1 MRVSGKDPSVTSRDA
16 LLSTRPGKQIARQ
29 GLFKSK
35 GYRMFARYRDEYEA
49 RFPAFA
55 DSLASEL
62 HGMIAGDPDPAG
74 TQRRFAEEVGE
85 ESMALD
91 PGTIGPVRD
100 RLSDPAAVRDRVGR
114 ILDSN
119 FVKMT
124 FPVFSAL
131 YDAAE
136 AGRRGG
142 GEEGGGGE
150 EEERAA
156 LKRDVV
162 EGHVIAID
170 LSEPMDRIADRD
182 EDLEYLDDYRLMNP
196 HILAAAR
203 RRIGRGGGA
212 VLESFEDGFRSA
224 REGQAIDVAL
234 KSDPLSATAELVE
247 RSYAKYRAVMGTA
260 GRNMALAERPLGEV
274 FALGMA
280 RAAECAGCG
289 NEIEDALKGGRVKVP
304 SWPMYYSLL
313 AGGDV
318 RRGFEATMEKGR
330 LYLREART
338 ALGMLPDGFTH
349 REFLEFL
356 FLTLDHYNEFWY
368 ARLSRAGMW
377 ERLEATLPR
386 RARGGGGPGQ

>member
-62 HGMIAGDPDPAG
+62 HGMIAGDADPAR
-74 TQRRFAEEVGE
+74 TQRRFAEEVGD

-91 PGTIGPVRD
+91 PDMIGPVRD

-131 YDAAE
+131 YDAA
-136 AGRRGG
+136 AAARGDADG
-142 GEEGGGGE
+142 P
-150 EEERAA
+150 AQ
-156 LKRDVV
+156 LKEDVV

-196 HILAAAR
+196 YMLAIAR
-203 RRIGRGGGA
+203 RRIGRGGAA
-212 VLESFEDGFRSA
+212 VERSFEDGLRA
-224 REGQAIDVAL
+224 AMDGQGADVGI
-234 KSDPLSATAELVE
+234 KSDPLGATAELME

-260 GRNMALAERPLGEV
+260 GRNMALAEGPLGEA

-280 RAAECAGCG
+280 KAAECAGCG

-304 SWPMYYSLL
+304 SWPMYYALL

-338 ALGMLPDGFTH
+338 ALDMLPDGFSH
-349 REFLEFL
+349 KEFLEFL

-368 ARLSRAGMW
+368 ARLSKAGMW

-386 RARGGGGPGQ
+386 AAEGAA

>member
-55 DSLASEL
+55 DSLAAEL
-62 HGMIAGDPDPAG
+62 RGMVTCDDDPAA
-74 TQRRFAEEVGE
+74 TQRRFADEVGE

-91 PGTIGPVRD
+91 PGMIDAVRD
-100 RLSDPAAVRDRVGR
+100 RLSDPAVVRDRVGR

-131 YDAAE
+131 YDAA
-136 AGRRGG
+136 AGEDAGG
-142 GEEGGGGE
+142 
-150 EEERAA
+150 ERAA
-156 LKRDVV
+156 LKEDVV

-170 LSEPMDRIADRD
+170 LSEPMDRIVDRD
-182 EDLEYLDDYRLMNP
+182 EDLEYLDDYRLLNP
-196 HILAAAR
+196 HILALAR
-203 RRIGRGGGA
+203 QKIGRGGSA
-212 VLESFEDGFRSA
+212 VLEAFEEGFSAA

-234 KSDPLSATAELVE
+234 KSDPLSATAELLE

-318 RRGFEATMEKGR
+318 RRGFDATMEKGR

-338 ALGMLPDGFTH
+338 ALDMLPDGFTH

-368 ARLSRAGMW
+368 ARLSKAGMW
-377 ERLEATLPR
+377 DRLGATLPR
-386 RARGGGGPGQ
+386 AGRGGA

>member
-55 DSLASEL
+55 DSLAAEL
-62 HGMIAGDPDPAG
+62 HGMVTGDDDPAA

-91 PGTIGPVRD
+91 PGMIDAVRD
-100 RLSDPAAVRDRVGR
+100 RLSDPEAVRDRVGR

-131 YDAAE
+131 YDAA
-136 AGRRGG
+136 AGEDAGG
-142 GEEGGGGE
+142 
-150 EEERAA
+150 ERAA
-156 LKRDVV
+156 LKEDVV

-170 LSEPMDRIADRD
+170 LSEPMDRIVDRD
-182 EDLEYLDDYRLMNP
+182 EDLEYLDDYRLLNP
-196 HILAAAR
+196 HILALAR
-203 RRIGRGGGA
+203 RKIGRGGSA
-212 VLESFEDGFRSA
+212 VLEAFEEGFRSA

-234 KSDPLSATAELVE
+234 KSDPLSATAELLE

-338 ALGMLPDGFTH
+338 ALDMLPDGFTH

-356 FLTLDHYNEFWY
+356 FLTLDHYNEFWH
-368 ARLSRAGMW
+368 ARLSKAGMW
-377 ERLEATLPR
+377 ERLGATLPR
-386 RARGGGGPGQ
+386 AERGGA

>member
-55 DSLASEL
+55 DSLAAEL
-62 HGMIAGDPDPAG
+62 HGMVTCDDDPAT

-91 PGTIGPVRD
+91 PGMIDAVRG
-100 RLSDPAAVRDRVGR
+100 RLSDPEAVRDRVGR

-131 YDAAE
+131 YDAA
-136 AGRRGG
+136 AGEDAGG
-142 GEEGGGGE
+142 
-150 EEERAA
+150 ERAA
-156 LKRDVV
+156 LKEDVV

-170 LSEPMDRIADRD
+170 LSEPMDRIVDRD
-182 EDLEYLDDYRLMNP
+182 EDLEYLDDYRLLNP
-196 HILAAAR
+196 HILALAR
-203 RRIGRGGGA
+203 QKIGRGGSA
-212 VLESFEDGFRSA
+212 VLEAFEEGFRSA

-234 KSDPLSATAELVE
+234 KSDPLSATAELLE

-338 ALGMLPDGFTH
+338 ALDMLPDGFTH

-356 FLTLDHYNEFWY
+356 FLTLDHYNEFWH
-368 ARLSRAGMW
+368 ARLSKAGMW
-377 ERLEATLPR
+377 DRLGATLPR
-386 RARGGGGPGQ
+386 AKREGA

>member
-35 GYRMFARYRDEYEA
+35 GYRMFSRYRDEYEA

-62 HGMIAGDPDPAG
+62 HGMIAGDADPAR
-74 TQRRFAEEVGE
+74 TQRAFADEVGD

-91 PGTIGPVRD
+91 PGMIGEVRA

-131 YDAAE
+131 YDAA
-136 AGRRGG
+136 AGERGG
-142 GEEGGGGE
+142 ES
-150 EEERAA
+150 AA
-156 LKRDVV
+156 LKEDVV

-196 HILAAAR
+196 HMLAVAR

-212 VLESFEDGFRSA
+212 VLEAFEGGFRAA

-234 KSDPLSATAELVE
+234 KSDPLSATAELLE
-247 RSYAKYRAVMGTA
+247 GSYAKYRAVMGTA

-304 SWPMYYSLL
+304 SWPMYYALL

-330 LYLREART
+330 LYLHEART
-338 ALGMLPDGFTH
+338 ALGMLPEGFSH

-368 ARLSRAGMW
+368 ARLSKAGMW
-377 ERLEATLPR
+377 DRLEATLPR
-386 RARGGGGPGQ
+386 AAEGAA

>member
-1 MRVSGKDPSVTSRDA
+1 
-16 LLSTRPGKQIARQ
+16 
-29 GLFKSK
+29 
-35 GYRMFARYRDEYEA
+35 MFARYRDEYEA

-62 HGMIAGDPDPAG
+62 RGMIAGDADPAA
-74 TQRRFAEEVGE
+74 TQRRFAEEVGD
-85 ESMALD
+85 ESMAL
-91 PGTIGPVRD
+91 GPAEIDAVRA

-131 YDAAE
+131 YDAA
-136 AGRRGG
+136 AGSRGG
-142 GEEGGGGE
+142 GGGGGDS
-150 EEERAA
+150 
-156 LKRDVV
+156 LKEDVV

-196 HILAAAR
+196 HILAIAR

-212 VLESFEDGFRSA
+212 VAESFERGFREA
-224 REGQAIDVAL
+224 MEGQAVDVAL
-234 KSDPLSATAELVE
+234 KSDPLSATAELLE

-260 GRNMALAERPLGEV
+260 GRNMALAENPLGEA

-280 RAAECAGCG
+280 GAAECAGCG

-304 SWPMYYSLL
+304 SWPMYYALL

-330 LYLREART
+330 LYLREARI
-338 ALGMLPDGFTH
+338 ALDMLPDGFSH
-349 REFLEFL
+349 APFLEFL
-356 FLTLDHYNEFWY
+356 FLTLEHYNEFWY
-368 ARLSRAGMW
+368 ARLSKAGMW
-377 ERLEATLPR
+377 ERLGATLPR
-386 RARGGGGPGQ
+386 GGG

>member
-62 HGMIAGDPDPAG
+62 HGMIAGDADPAR
-74 TQRRFAEEVGE
+74 TQRRFAEEVGD

-91 PGTIGPVRD
+91 PDMIGPVRD

-131 YDAAE
+131 YDAA
-136 AGRRGG
+136 AGGRDGG
-142 GEEGGGGE
+142 G
-150 EEERAA
+150 RAD
-156 LKRDVV
+156 LKEDVV

-196 HILAAAR
+196 HMLAAAR

-212 VLESFEDGFRSA
+212 VLEAFEEGFRSA

-234 KSDPLSATAELVE
+234 KSDPLSATAELLE
-247 RSYAKYRAVMGTA
+247 GSYAKYRAVMGTA

-304 SWPMYYSLL
+304 SWPMYYALL

-338 ALGMLPDGFTH
+338 ALDMLPDGFSH
-349 REFLEFL
+349 KEFLEFL

-368 ARLSRAGMW
+368 ARLSKAGMW

-386 RARGGGGPGQ
+386 AAEGAA

>member
-1 MRVSGKDPSVTSRDA
+1 MGRDA
-16 LLSTRPGKQIARQ
+16 LLSTGPGRRIVRQ
-29 GLFKSK
+29 GLLKTK
-35 GYRMFARYRDEYEA
+35 GYRMFSRYRAEYEA
-49 RFPAFA
+49 RFPGFA

-62 HGMIAGDPDPAG
+62 HGMIAGDRDPAG
-74 TQRRFAEEVGE
+74 TQRRFAEEVGD
-85 ESMALD
+85 ESMALE
-91 PGTIGPVRD
+91 PGAIEPVRG

-131 YDAAE
+131 YDAAAESKGE
-136 AGRRGG
+136 AAGG
-142 GEEGGGGE
+142 GNGGG
-150 EEERAA
+150 RSA
-156 LKRDVV
+156 LKDDIV

-170 LSEPMDRIADRD
+170 LSEPMDRIADGD

-196 HILAAAR
+196 HMLAIAR
-203 RRIGRGGGA
+203 RRIGAGGGGA
-212 VLESFEDGFRSA
+212 VLGAFEEGFRSA

-234 KSDPLSATAELVE
+234 KSDPLSATAELME
-247 RSYAKYRAVMGTA
+247 ASYAKYRAVMGTA

-280 RAAECAGCG
+280 GAAECAGCG

-318 RRGFEATMEKGR
+318 RRGFEAAVEKGR

-338 ALGMLPDGFTH
+338 ALGMLPDGFSH

-356 FLTLDHYNEFWY
+356 FLTIDHYNEFWY

-377 ERLEATLPR
+377 DRLGATLPR
-386 RARGGGGPGQ
+386 GTG

>member
-55 DSLASEL
+55 DSLAAEL
-62 HGMIAGDPDPAG
+62 HGMVTGDDDPAA

-91 PGTIGPVRD
+91 PGMIDAVRD
-100 RLSDPAAVRDRVGR
+100 RLSDPEAVRDRVGR

-131 YDAAE
+131 YDAA
-136 AGRRGG
+136 AGEDAGG
-142 GEEGGGGE
+142 
-150 EEERAA
+150 ERAA
-156 LKRDVV
+156 LKEDVV

-170 LSEPMDRIADRD
+170 LSEPMDRIVDRD
-182 EDLEYLDDYRLMNP
+182 EDLEYLDDYRLLNP
-196 HILAAAR
+196 HILALAR
-203 RRIGRGGGA
+203 RKIGRGGSA
-212 VLESFEDGFRSA
+212 VLEAFEEGFRSA

-234 KSDPLSATAELVE
+234 KSDPLSATAELLE

-338 ALGMLPDGFTH
+338 ALDMLPDGFTH

-356 FLTLDHYNEFWY
+356 FLTLDHYNEFWH
-368 ARLSRAGMW
+368 ARLSKAGMW
-377 ERLEATLPR
+377 ERLGSTLPR
-386 RARGGGGPGQ
+386 AKRGGA

>member
-55 DSLASEL
+55 DSLAAEL
-62 HGMIAGDPDPAG
+62 HGMVACDDDPAT

-91 PGTIGPVRD
+91 PGMIDAVRD
-100 RLSDPAAVRDRVGR
+100 RLSDPEAVRDRVGR

-131 YDAAE
+131 YDAA
-136 AGRRGG
+136 AGEDAGG
-142 GEEGGGGE
+142 
-150 EEERAA
+150 ERAA
-156 LKRDVV
+156 LKEDVV

-170 LSEPMDRIADRD
+170 LSEPMDRIVDRD
-182 EDLEYLDDYRLMNP
+182 EDLEYLDDYRLLNP
-196 HILAAAR
+196 HILALAR
-203 RRIGRGGGA
+203 RKIGRGGSA
-212 VLESFEDGFRSA
+212 VLEAFEEGFRSA

-234 KSDPLSATAELVE
+234 KSDPLSATAELLE

-338 ALGMLPDGFTH
+338 ALDMLPDGFTH

-356 FLTLDHYNEFWY
+356 FLTLDHYNEFWH
-368 ARLSRAGMW
+368 ARLSKAGMW
-377 ERLEATLPR
+377 ERLGATLPR
-386 RARGGGGPGQ
+386 AEKGGA

>member
-1 MRVSGKDPSVTSRDA
+1 MRVSGKDPSVTGRDA
-16 LLSTRPGKQIARQ
+16 LLSTKPGKQIARQ
-29 GLFKSK
+29 GLFKSR

-62 HGMIAGDPDPAG
+62 RGMIADDADPAA
-74 TQRRFAEEVGE
+74 TQRRFAEEVGD
-85 ESMALD
+85 ESMAL
-91 PGTIGPVRD
+91 GPAEIDAVRA

-131 YDAAE
+131 YDAA
-136 AGRRGG
+136 AGSRGG
-142 GEEGGGGE
+142 GGGGGDS
-150 EEERAA
+150 
-156 LKRDVV
+156 LKEDVV

-196 HILAAAR
+196 HILAIAR

-212 VLESFEDGFRSA
+212 VAESFERGFREA
-224 REGQAIDVAL
+224 MEGQAVDVAL
-234 KSDPLSATAELVE
+234 KSNPLSATAELLE

-260 GRNMALAERPLGEV
+260 GRNMALAENPLGEA

-280 RAAECAGCG
+280 GAAECAGCG

-304 SWPMYYSLL
+304 SWPMYYALL

-330 LYLREART
+330 LYLREARI
-338 ALGMLPDGFTH
+338 ALDMLPDGFSH
-349 REFLEFL
+349 APFLEFL
-356 FLTLDHYNEFWY
+356 FLTLEHYNEFWY
-368 ARLSRAGMW
+368 ARLSKAGMW
-377 ERLEATLPR
+377 ERLGATLPR
-386 RARGGGGPGQ
+386 GGG

>member
-1 MRVSGKDPSVTSRDA
+1 MRVSGKDPSVTGRDA
-16 LLSTRPGKQIARQ
+16 LLSTGPGKQIARQ

-35 GYRMFARYRDEYEA
+35 GYRMFARYREEYEA

-62 HGMIAGDPDPAG
+62 HGMIAGDEDPAG
-74 TQRRFAEEVGE
+74 TQRRFADEVGE
-85 ESMALD
+85 DEMALD
-91 PGTIGPVRD
+91 PAAVGPVRE

-131 YDAAE
+131 YDAA
-136 AGRRGG
+136 AQGAGG
-142 GEEGGGGE
+142 G
-150 EEERAA
+150 RAA
-156 LKRDVV
+156 LKSDVV

-196 HILAAAR
+196 HILAIAR

-212 VLESFEDGFRSA
+212 VLEAFEEGFRAA
-224 REGQAIDVAL
+224 REGQAVDVAL
-234 KSDPLSATAELVE
+234 KSDPLSATAELLE

-280 RAAECAGCG
+280 GAAECAGCG

-304 SWPMYYSLL
+304 SWPMYYALL

-318 RRGFEATMEKGR
+318 RKGFEATMERGR
-330 LYLREART
+330 LYLGGART
-338 ALGMLPDGFTH
+338 ALAMLPDGFSH
-349 REFLEFL
+349 APFLEFL
-356 FLTLDHYNEFWY
+356 FLTLEHYNEFWY
-368 ARLSRAGMW
+368 ARLSKAGMW

-386 RARGGGGPGQ
+386 EGRGGRGA

>member
-55 DSLASEL
+55 DSLAAEL
-62 HGMIAGDPDPAG
+62 RGMVTCDDDPAA
-74 TQRRFAEEVGE
+74 TQRRFADEVGE

-91 PGTIGPVRD
+91 PGMIDAVRD
-100 RLSDPAAVRDRVGR
+100 RLSDPAVVRDRVGR

-131 YDAAE
+131 YDAA
-136 AGRRGG
+136 AGEDAGG
-142 GEEGGGGE
+142 
-150 EEERAA
+150 ERAA
-156 LKRDVV
+156 LKEDVV

-170 LSEPMDRIADRD
+170 LSEPMDRIVDRD
-182 EDLEYLDDYRLMNP
+182 EDLEYLDDYRLLNP
-196 HILAAAR
+196 HILALAR
-203 RRIGRGGGA
+203 QKIGRGGSA
-212 VLESFEDGFRSA
+212 VLEAFEEGFRSA

-234 KSDPLSATAELVE
+234 KSDPLSATAELLE

-338 ALGMLPDGFTH
+338 ALDMLPDGFTH

-368 ARLSRAGMW
+368 ARLSKAGMW
-377 ERLEATLPR
+377 DRLGATLPR
-386 RARGGGGPGQ
+386 AGRGGA

>member
-62 HGMIAGDPDPAG
+62 HGMIAGDDDPAR
-74 TQRRFAEEVGE
+74 TQRRFADEVGE

-91 PGTIGPVRD
+91 PGAIGPVRD

-131 YDAAE
+131 YDAA
-136 AGRRGG
+136 A
-142 GEEGGGGE
+142 EGGSDG
-150 EEERAA
+150 RAA
-156 LKRDVV
+156 LKEDVV

-182 EDLEYLDDYRLMNP
+182 EDLEYLDDYRLLNP
-196 HILAAAR
+196 HMLALAR
-203 RRIGRGGGA
+203 RKIGRGGES
-212 VLESFEDGFRSA
+212 VLEAFEEGFRSA

-234 KSDPLSATAELVE
+234 KSDPLSATAELLE

-338 ALGMLPDGFTH
+338 ALDMLPDGFTH

-368 ARLSRAGMW
+368 ARLSKAGMW
-377 ERLEATLPR
+377 ERLESTLPR
-386 RARGGGGPGQ
+386 AGRGGA

>member
-55 DSLASEL
+55 DSLAAEL
-62 HGMIAGDPDPAG
+62 RGRVTCDDDPAA
-74 TQRRFAEEVGE
+74 TQRRFADEVGE

-91 PGTIGPVRD
+91 PSMIDAVRD
-100 RLSDPAAVRDRVGR
+100 RLSDPAVVRDRVGR

-131 YDAAE
+131 YDAA
-136 AGRRGG
+136 AGEDAGG
-142 GEEGGGGE
+142 
-150 EEERAA
+150 ERAA
-156 LKRDVV
+156 LKEDVV

-170 LSEPMDRIADRD
+170 LSEPMDRIVDRD
-182 EDLEYLDDYRLMNP
+182 EDLEYLDDYRLLNP
-196 HILAAAR
+196 HILALAR
-203 RRIGRGGGA
+203 QKIGRGGSA
-212 VLESFEDGFRSA
+212 VLEAFEEGFRSA

-234 KSDPLSATAELVE
+234 KSDPLSATAELLE

-338 ALGMLPDGFTH
+338 ALDMLPDGFTH

-368 ARLSRAGMW
+368 ARLSKAGMW
-377 ERLEATLPR
+377 DRLGATLPR
-386 RARGGGGPGQ
+386 AGRGGA